1 MGKRYYCDYCDRS
14 FQDNMHN
21 RKKHLNGVQ
30 HQRSKKAWFDNF
42 RDASA
47 ILADEQTKKPC
58 RKFLQTGQCVFGSN
72 CRFSHM
78 TDQDIGSLKH
88 QIEEERRLKDDP
100 DLGRKLSLGSIED
113 WLAQREKR
121 HRAPEST
128 SVLKAEGADSSLGSD
143 LPPHFLS
150 IPDLPVSLMPPPSG
164 GWMKVPHTEWG

>member
-30 HQRSKKAWFDNF
+30 HQRCKKAWFDNF
-42 RDASA
+42 RDAAA
-47 ILADEQTKKPC
+47 ILADERTKKPC

-78 TDQDIGSLKH
+78 SEQDLADLKRH
-88 QIEEERRLKDDP
+88 IEGERRLKEDRG
-100 DLGRKLSLGSIED
+100 LGRVPSERGIED
-113 WLAQREKR
+113 WLARREKR
-121 HRAPEST
+121 KAEPGCEST
-128 SVLKAEGADSSLGSD
+128 LEEEGAEGSLESD

-150 IPDLPVSLMPPPSG
+150 IPDLPASLLPPPLG
-164 GWMKVPHTEWG
+164 VWMNTPRTEWG